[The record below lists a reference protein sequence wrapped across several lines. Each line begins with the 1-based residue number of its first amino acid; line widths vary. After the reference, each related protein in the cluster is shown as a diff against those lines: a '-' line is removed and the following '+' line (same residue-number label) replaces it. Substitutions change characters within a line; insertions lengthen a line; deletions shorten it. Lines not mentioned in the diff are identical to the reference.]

1 MAKMANIGANMANI
15 GAKMAKMANI
25 GANMAN
31 IGAKWLILVILVVKC
46 EYFFYFTVLVHEHS
60 FKTQF
65 TPFSFCL
72 SKRHPKRLSGSLS
85 VLRSRFRGGVGW
97 GYNAPHVCCNA
108 GVLPQLAQR

>member
-85 VLRSRFRGGVGW
+85 VLRSRFWGGVGW
-97 GYNAPHVCCNA
+97 G
-108 GVLPQLAQR
+108 

>member
-1 MAKMANIGANMANI
+1 
-15 GAKMAKMANI
+15 MAKMANI

-46 EYFFYFTVLVHEHS
+46 EYLFFTVLVHEHS

-97 GYNAPHVCCNA
+97 G
-108 GVLPQLAQR
+108 